1 MGERKQIQE
10 YELNILHLRGNG
22 GFASAAKV
30 AGMNGS
36 AAALHFDP
44 RAGRWAGRDG
54 PCFIAANAE
63 ATSPAAA

>member
-1 MGERKQIQE
+1 MGERKQLQE
-10 YELNILHLRGNG
+10 YELKILHLRGSG

-44 RAGRWAGRDG
+44 RGTVKIKVPRCASKRY
-54 PCFIAANAE
+54 E
-63 ATSPAAA
+63 

>member
-36 AAALHFDP
+36 DAALVQAL
-44 RAGRWAGRDG
+44 RRTGGL
-54 PCFIAANAE
+54 
-63 ATSPAAA
+63 